1 MLRSP
6 NAVIFDLDGVLVD
19 TARLHGRA
27 WKETFDAFFEHR
39 GMDDRFDEVEDYRGH
54 VDGRPRYEGVAALL
68 RSRGID
74 LAPGDPDDAPGF
86 DTHCAIGNLKNQ
98 RFNEL
103 VDSEGVDE
111 LPGAAELVRALSE
124 RDIPMAVVSSSK
136 NAPEVLP
143 DHLARHI
150 DVVFSGIDVA
160 ELNMPGKPAPE
171 MFLEGARR
179 LGVEARAAAV
189 IEDAPAGVRA
199 GRLGGFAVVVG
210 IDPDGTSHL
219 ADSGA
224 DFVVTGVGEL
234 PLDTVDWAGMIPDP
248 PSALE
253 AFDSIRDHLG
263 EKPAIFL
270 DYDGTLTP
278 IVDDPDA
285 ANIGEHEREVLHRLA
300 GNVSLGIVSGRG
312 LDDVRSHV
320 SVDGLTYSGSH
331 GFEILLPDGERVEQE
346 EAGEAVPFLDEAE
359 GLLAEGAKSLAGIM
373 IERKPYAIAVHT
385 RRARSEQART
395 AAGDLAKDVASRFDG
410 LVLRGGKEIH
420 ELRPAID
427 WDKGAALVHLR
438 SLLPGDP
445 APLYVGDDE
454 TDEDGFRA
462 VRSEGGMG
470 ILVGEREGGDTWA
483 DFTLADPP
491 GTIEFLSALAD
502 SLSR

>member
-27 WKETFDAFFEHR
+27 WKEAFDAFFEQR
-39 GMDDRFDEVEDYRGH
+39 GTDDTFDEVEDYRGH

-68 RSRGID
+68 ASRGID
-74 LAPGDPDDAPGF
+74 LPPGDPDEAPGF
-86 DTHCAIGNLKNQ
+86 DTQASIGNLKNQ
-98 RFNEL
+98 LFNEL
-103 VDSEGVDE
+103 VDLEGVDE
-111 LPGAAELVRALSE
+111 LPGVAELLRGLSE

-143 DHLARHI
+143 DHLAHR
-150 DVVFSGIDVA
+150 VSVLLSGMDVA
-160 ELNMPGKPAPE
+160 ELEMPGKPAPE

-179 LGVEARAAAV
+179 LGVEARSAVV
-189 IEDAPAGVRA
+189 IEDAPAGVKA

-210 IDPDGTSHL
+210 IDADGTSQL
-219 ADSGA
+219 SESGA
-224 DFVVTGVGEL
+224 DFVVRGVGEL
-234 PLDTVDWAGMIPDP
+234 SHDPAEWAGRIPDP
-248 PSALE
+248 PSALQAFE
-253 AFDSIRDHLG
+253 AIVDQLG
-263 EKPAIFL
+263 GKPAVFL

-285 ANIGEHEREVLHRLA
+285 ANIGDHERTVLHRLA
-300 GNVSLGIVSGRG
+300 GKVPLGIVSGRG

-320 SVDGLTYSGSH
+320 SVEGLTYSGSH
-331 GFEILLPDGERVEQE
+331 GFEILMPDGERVEQE
-346 EAGEAVPFLDEAE
+346 KAGEAVPLLDQAE
-359 GLLAEGAKSLAGIM
+359 GLLVDGATGLPGIM

-385 RRARSEQART
+385 RRARSEEARA
-395 AAGDLAKDVASRFDG
+395 AAGDLANEVASRFEG
-410 LVLRGGKEIH
+410 LVLRGGKELH

-438 SLLPGDP
+438 SLLPDDP

-454 TDEDGFRA
+454 TDEDGFWA
-462 VRSEGGMG
+462 VRREGGLG
-470 ILVGEREGGDTWA
+470 ILVGERKGGDTWA
-483 DFTLADPP
+483 DFTLSEPRQ
-491 GTIEFLSALAD
+491 TIEFLSRLAD